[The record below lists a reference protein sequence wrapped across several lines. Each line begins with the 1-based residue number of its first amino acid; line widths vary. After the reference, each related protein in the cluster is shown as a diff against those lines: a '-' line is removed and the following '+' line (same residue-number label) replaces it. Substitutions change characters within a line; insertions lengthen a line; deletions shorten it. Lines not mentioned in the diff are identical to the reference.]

1 MDAPHPLTIHTK
13 ILKVYIKPLIEF
25 SHIVTPDVDSL
36 VNCSL
41 LAVSLKTAPTVETV
55 DRKYIPRI
63 GAAEAVITQLLLKGQ
78 LVGTSS
84 R

>member
-1 MDAPHPLTIHTK
+1 MDAPHPLTIHTR
-13 ILKVYIKPLIEF
+13 ILKVYIEPLIEF
-25 SHIVTPDVDSL
+25 SRIVIPDVDSL
-36 VNCSL
+36 NCSL
-41 LAVSLKTAPTVETV
+41 SAVSLKTAPTVEIV

-84 R
+84 Q